1 MDGIDQFD
9 VGERSDQLGGRR
21 LLTAKVAGD
30 GPDLFD
36 TVEQSRTVLTNERL
50 TELRAESSD
59 VRAQHGIKS
68 VEFRFRFG
76 HDRTVAQA
84 VWSRMASA
92 PSDPQVHEQETKI
105 RELLDRVG
113 VSAGQV
119 LIGDAISEDYGH
131 DECISVDPVMPAAVV
146 KPATTEE
153 VSRILT
159 LADELGVPVTCR
171 GAGTGLSGA
180 AIPDADGILLSLER
194 MAEMVEIDT
203 ANHVAVVQPGVT
215 LGQLDEALAPHG
227 LVYPILPGEESASL
241 GGNVATNAG
250 GMRAVKYGVT
260 RHQVLGLEAVLPT
273 GEIIRSGGK
282 YVKFTTG
289 YDIGQ
294 LIIGSEGTLAVVTE
308 VTLKVVPRLPHKAT
322 LLAPFAT
329 LAEVTEA
336 VPTILHAGLVPLM
349 LEYVDAMA
357 MSATS
362 ASLGLDLGMPDEIK
376 EHALAYL
383 LIVLESTDEDRLQA
397 DIEEA
402 GAIVGEA
409 GAMDIYVL
417 PAAAGAQVL
426 EAREKAFWVAK
437 EHGANDIIDV
447 VVPRSSIPQYLDTV
461 GAIAVDHEAW
471 VAGAGHAGDGNV
483 HLSVFQGDDDKRSA
497 LMTEI
502 LAAGMELGGTISAEH
517 GIGLAKRDHML
528 HLEDPAKLALM
539 RRIKAAFDPNN
550 ILNPGKVF

>member
-1 MDGIDQFD
+1 M
-9 VGERSDQLGGRR
+9 S
-21 LLTAKVAGD
+21 A
-30 GPDLFD
+30 
-36 TVEQSRTVLTNERL
+36 EQ
-50 TELRAESSD
+50 
-59 VRAQHGIKS
+59 
-68 VEFRFRFG
+68 
-76 HDRTVAQA
+76 
-84 VWSRMASA
+84 
-92 PSDPQVHEQETKI
+92 
-105 RELLDRVG
+105 LLDRLTLD
-113 VSAGQV
+113 ADQI
-119 LIGDAISEDYGH
+119 LTGDDINEDYSH
-131 DECISVDPVMPAAVV
+131 DECVNVDPVMPAVV
-146 KPATTEE
+146 LTPRSAEE
-153 VSRILT
+153 VSQILL
-159 LADELGVPVTCR
+159 LANELRVPVTCR

-180 AIPDADGILLSLER
+180 AVPDADGILLSLER
-194 MAEMVEIDT
+194 MATVIEVDP

-260 RHQVLGLEAVLPT
+260 RHQVLGMEAVLPT

-308 VTLKVVPRLPHKAT
+308 VTLKVVPRLAHKAT
-322 LLAPFAT
+322 ILAPFAT

-336 VPTILHAGLVPLM
+336 VPTILQAGLVPLM

-357 MSATS
+357 MMATS
-362 ASLGLDLGMPDEIK
+362 DSLGLDLGMPDEIK
-376 EHALAYL
+376 EVALAYL
-383 LIVLESTDEDRLQA
+383 LVVLESSSDDRLQE
-397 DIEEA
+397 DLERT
-402 GAIVGEA
+402 GMIVGEA
-409 GAMDIYVL
+409 GAMDLYVL

-447 VVPRSSIPQYLDTV
+447 VVPRASIAEYLDTV
-461 GAIAVDHEAW
+461 GGLAAEHEAW

-483 HLSVFQGDDDKRSA
+483 HLSVFQGDAEKRSA
-497 LMTEI
+497 LMTAI
-502 LAAGMELGGTISAEH
+502 LSAGIELGGTISAEH
-517 GIGLAKRDHML
+517 GIGLAKRSYVQA
-528 HLEDPAKLALM
+528 LEDPAKLALM
-539 RRIKAAFDPNN
+539 ARIKQAFDPNG

>member
-1 MDGIDQFD
+1 MTIAQLLGRLEFAADQIL
-9 VGERSDQLGGRR
+9 VG
-21 LLTAKVAGD
+21 A
-30 GPDLFD
+30 
-36 TVEQSRTVLTNERL
+36 
-50 TELRAESSD
+50 
-59 VRAQHGIKS
+59 
-68 VEFRFRFG
+68 
-76 HDRTVAQA
+76 
-84 VWSRMASA
+84 
-92 PSDPQVHEQETKI
+92 
-105 RELLDRVG
+105 
-113 VSAGQV
+113 
-119 LIGDAISEDYGH
+119 AISEDYGH
-131 DECISVDPVMPAAVV
+131 DECVNVDAVMPAVV
-146 KPATTEE
+146 LKPRSASE
-153 VSRILT
+153 VSQILVV
-159 LADELGVPVTCR
+159 ANELRVPVTCR

-194 MAEMVEIDT
+194 MADVIEIDE

-308 VTLKVVPRLPHKAT
+308 VTLKVVPRLAHKST
-322 LLAPFAT
+322 ILAPFAT

-357 MSATS
+357 MTATS
-362 ASLGLDLGMPDEIK
+362 DSLGLDLGIPDEIK
-376 EHALAYL
+376 EGALAYL
-383 LIVLESTDEDRLQA
+383 LVVLESAEEDRLQHDLERA
-397 DIEEA
+397 AEI
-402 GAIVGEA
+402 IGEA

-417 PAAAGAQVL
+417 PPAAGAQVL

-447 VVPRSSIPQYLDTV
+447 VVPRASIPAFLDTV
-461 GAIAVDHEAW
+461 GELAAANEAW

-483 HLSVFQGDDDKRSA
+483 HLSVFQGDTDKCSA
-497 LMTEI
+497 LMTAI
-502 LAAGMELGGTISAEH
+502 LSAGIDLGGTISAEH
-517 GIGLAKRDHML
+517 GIGLAKRSYVQAL
-528 HLEDPAKLALM
+528 ADPAKLALM
-539 RRIKAAFDPNN
+539 ARIKEAFG
-550 ILNPGKVF
+550 ILNPGKIF